1 MADRDQ
7 STSRATG
14 ILAVPALVAGA
25 VILQQ
30 PPLIGSRPSA
40 TLPAMGLGAR
50 ETVNARLWQDP
61 FVAVRKHLDENK
73 GSGTK
78 AKNDQGQNGYDPGK
92 LLKGFAPSSD
102 VHLIVAMMTGGAY
115 AGLEEYRRRQRYAIV
130 SALDT
135 AGFAP
140 EDPERIGY
148 LLSREKPPNR
158 RLPEFVPFEWFFQE
172 TDDRNKKNWAAVLY
186 FDEDVLDPNKPLAQL
201 RGLIETV
208 DPGLRRG
215 RWSVIGPG
223 STDILRA
230 MLREPAPNPKPSEGV
245 RFFVS
250 LATASDRQLT
260 GTDEG
265 VDQVFLEHCYEL
277 HRITSTDDELAK
289 SLAKEL
295 ELRGAWEK
303 GETTKRRVGIATEKG
318 TKTREAMA
326 AALDK
331 LPRVVLISEWDTLY
345 GRRFA
350 VDMRDA
356 LLHPLESEGAADR
369 EAICPAPGKPRT
381 EYSKRCPVLHFS
393 YFRGLDG
400 QLPASAKKGASSAK
414 QQEED
419 RESGNDRKD
428 DKSKRTAVER
438 PVGDSQVDYLRRLG
452 QRLADVHSE
461 LRAEGKKGI
470 SAVGV
475 LGSDLYDKL
484 LVLQAAR
491 NALPDAVLFTTD
503 LDAELLH
510 PAELKLSTHNL
521 VVASAF
527 GLRLND
533 GLQAGHPP
541 FRDTYETATYLAG
554 LAALDKRYGESG
566 TSHYAGLSSP
576 RVFEI
581 GRNSVVDL
589 SEGGGGSTAQV
600 CGSEGLVG
608 CSDVHPPRT
617 LPRIAESLT
626 AQVTLFFLLTS
637 SLLLF
642 TFRQIKNTVSRVWV
656 GATRSPPSVK
666 ALSVVVALGL
676 VYLVYRSWEDVFHNA
691 FGEPWAVA
699 NGVSMWPTQIMRL
712 ITWTLTCLLIRKGWR
727 DIDDNNE
734 LLAKAFHL
742 PKPAVGNAG
751 SPHSVRG
758 WFERIRRRIEPW
770 KPDQDYWRKRPIAEI
785 WQNHIQPAG
794 FLDRILTLVVP
805 VFLYIGASVVLFWAL
820 GFPVRPVRGRTVALI
835 DSIILTLCVV
845 SFAFLLFFV
854 IEETRRCGSLVRLV
868 TRSSHWPKDTL
879 NRFGQRRCAGGDVA
893 LNDYLE
899 DWLGIELIG
908 RRTEMVTRLIYYP
921 FLILTLLV
929 LARNTIFDNWT
940 FPPALVITLLAG
952 LAIAITCALH
962 LRSTAEKARRR
973 TLDGLGEKLL
983 IAQQA
988 DGRPLEPGADPH
1000 REGRELPR
1008 RRFLP
1013 VHPAAVAQGAADSDR
1028 QPERVADPG
1037 FPLGNGPVI
1046 AAKTDERSAWVA
1058 GARIRPGLTDAPT
1071 FHCPQ
1076 RVYP

>member
-7 STSRATG
+7 STSSATG
-14 ILAVPALVAGA
+14 IFAVLALVAGA

-40 TLPAMGLGAR
+40 TLPARDLGAR
-50 ETVNARLWQDP
+50 ENVNARLWQDP
-61 FVAVRKHLDENK
+61 FVAVRKHLDE
-73 GSGTK
+73 STASRTK
-78 AKNDQGQNGYDPGK
+78 TKSDQGQNAHDPGK
-92 LLKGFAPSSD
+92 LLEVFAKSSD

-130 SALDT
+130 SALAT

-148 LLSREKPPNR
+148 LQPSKKVETGG
-158 RLPEFVPFEWFFQE
+158 LPEFVPFEWFLQE
-172 TDDRNKKNWAAVLY
+172 TGDPNEKHWAAVLY
-186 FDEDVLDPNKPLAQL
+186 FDEDVLNPKKPLAQL

-208 DPGLRRG
+208 DPRLKRA

-223 STDILRA
+223 STDILGA
-230 MLREPAPNPKPSEGV
+230 MLGELRESAGDKKLSGCV

-250 LATASDRQLT
+250 QATASDRQLT
-260 GTDEG
+260 GTDER
-265 VDQVFLEHCYEL
+265 VDQVCLKKRGYEL
-277 HRITSTDDELAK
+277 HRIVSTDDKLAK

-295 ELRGAWEK
+295 ELRGAWEEGK
-303 GETTKRRVGIATEKG
+303 KTKRRVDIATEKG
-318 TKTREAMA
+318 TKNREAIA
-326 AALDK
+326 AALDR

-356 LLHPLESEGAADR
+356 LLNPLEEGQADDR

-381 EYSKRCPVLHFS
+381 EHSKRCPVLHFN

-400 QLPASAKKGASSAK
+400 QLPASAKSDKSSAK
-414 QQEED
+414 QQQEED
-419 RESGNDRKD
+419 RETGKD
-428 DKSKRTAVER
+428 AKSKRTAVER

-452 QRLADVHSE
+452 QRLADVHRE
-461 LRAEGKKGI
+461 LRADGKRGI

-475 LGSDLYDKL
+475 LGTDVYDKL
-484 LVLQAAR
+484 LVLQAVR
-491 NALPDAVLFTTD
+491 TALPDAVLFTTD

-533 GLQAGHPP
+533 ELQAGHPP

-554 LAALDKRYGESG
+554 LAALDERFGESG
-566 TSHYAGLSSP
+566 KSRYPDLSSP
-576 RVFEI
+576 RVFEV

-589 SEGGGGSTAQV
+589 SGGGGGSTARV
-600 CGSEGLVG
+600 CGGSEGLAG

-617 LPRIAESLT
+617 LPRIPESLT

-656 GATRSPPSVK
+656 GATRSLPSVK

-751 SPHSVRG
+751 PPHSVRG

-805 VFLYIGASVVLFWAL
+805 VLLYIGASVVLFWAL

-854 IEETRRCGSLVRLV
+854 IEETRRCGSLVRRV
-868 TRSSHWPKDTL
+868 TRSSHWPEDTL
-879 NRFGQRRCAGGDVA
+879 KKFGQRSCAGCDVA

-899 DWLGIELIG
+899 HWLGIELIG

-940 FPPALVITLLAG
+940 FPPALVITLFAG

-973 TLDGLGEKLL
+973 TLDSLGEKLL

-988 DGRPLEPGADPH
+988 NGRPLEGPM
-1000 REGRELPR
+1000 RTLI
-1008 RRFLP
+1008 
-1013 VHPAAVAQGAADSDR
+1013 
-1028 QPERVADPG
+1028 ERVETYRVGAFCPFTQQPWLKALLIPIG
-1037 FPLGNGPVI
+1037 SL
-1046 AAKTDERSAWVA
+1046 SALPILEFLLA
-1058 GARIRPGLTDAPT
+1058 MGL
-1071 FHCPQ
+1071 
-1076 RVYP
+1076 